1 MAPASAPP
9 AAAAT
14 GAAPGSAPG
23 PATLGGAA
31 ERIPLGLRLGWSAG
45 SIGTVVILS
54 TTSILLLFFMT
65 SVLGLA
71 PALAGALLFGAK
83 LFDAVIAP
91 MMGRISDGAATR
103 WGRRRPFLFLG
114 GFVSALAFLI
124 LFMPPAL
131 EGVALSAW
139 MVAGLLV
146 LALGYTLF
154 NVPYL
159 AMPAEMT
166 ASPQERTALLSFR
179 VAFVAIGGALVGFA
193 PKVAASL
200 GGDRPAW
207 AVTGAMLGALVLVA
221 MLTAFRA
228 SARARATIAAPGGD
242 RESLFV
248 VLANRPFV
256 MLLLAKT
263 FQLVGLAAMQ
273 ASILFFIVQV
283 LGVSEGV
290 VGVYVVVTTIAML
303 ASMPL
308 WVMLGKRHRKR
319 DLFIAACLGYAL
331 VKLSFLLAAPGEPAF
346 LIHLRGALGGLLTGG
361 VLLMGQ
367 SILPDAID
375 WDCRRSGVR
384 REGLYAGAYS
394 LVEKS
399 AMALGPLL
407 VGLILQGFGFDP
419 QAAKAGIVQ
428 TEVAV
433 TGVYLGAAV
442 LPALLYALSTVPLL
456 FYRIDEHADGRD
468 GGR

>member
-1 MAPASAPP
+1 MAATRP
-9 AAAAT
+9 AAAD
-14 GAAPGSAPG
+14 AAPL
-23 PATLGGAA
+23 PAGDGGVA
-31 ERIPLGLRLGWSAG
+31 IPLGLRLGWSAG

-65 SVLGLA
+65 SILGMD

-91 MMGRISDGAATR
+91 MMGRVSDSAATR

-114 GFVSALAFLI
+114 ALVSALAFLI
-124 LFMPPAL
+124 LFMPPQIS
-131 EGVALSAW
+131 GVALSSW

-146 LALGYTLF
+146 MALGYTLF

-166 ASPQERTALLSFR
+166 SSPQERTALLSFR
-179 VAFVAIGGALVGFA
+179 VAFIAIGGALVGFA

-200 GGDRPAW
+200 GGDRQAW
-207 AVTGAMLGALVLVA
+207 AITGAMLGAVVLLA
-221 MLTAFRA
+221 MLTAFGASR
-228 SARARATIAAPGGD
+228 SARATVATRGGD

-248 VLANRPFV
+248 VFRNQPFM
-256 MLLLAKT
+256 MLLAAKVLQLA
-263 FQLVGLAAMQ
+263 GLAAMQ

-290 VGVYVVVTTIAML
+290 VGIYVVFTTVAML
-303 ASMPL
+303 GSMPL
-308 WVMLGKRHRKR
+308 WVRLGRSHSKRT
-319 DLFIAACLGYAL
+319 LFIAACLGYAL
-331 VKLSFLLAAPGEPAF
+331 VKLSFLFAVPGEPDI
-346 LIHLRGALGGLLTGG
+346 LIHLRGVVGGLFTGG

-399 AMALGPLL
+399 SMALGPLL
-407 VGLILQGFGFDP
+407 IGLILSGFGFDP
-419 QAAKAGIVQ
+419 QAARAGVQ
-428 TEVAV
+428 QSDIAI

-442 LPALLYALSTVPLL
+442 LPALLYALSCVPLL
-456 FYRIDEHADGRD
+456 FYRLDERELARV
-468 GGR
+468 GGG

>member
-1 MAPASAPP
+1 M
-9 AAAAT
+9 AAT
-14 GAAPGSAPG
+14 RPAGLTGDRPALAHEPGVA
-23 PATLGGAA
+23 
-31 ERIPLGLRLGWSAG
+31 IPLGLRLGWSAG
-45 SIGTVVILS
+45 SVGTVIILS
-54 TTSILLLFFMT
+54 TTSIVLLFFMT
-65 SVLGLA
+65 SVLGMN
-71 PALAGALLFGAK
+71 PALAGGLLFGAK
-83 LFDAVIAP
+83 LFDAAVAP
-91 MMGRISDGAATR
+91 MMGRISDSAVTR
-103 WGRRRPFLFLG
+103 WGRRRPFLFVG
-114 GFVSALAFLI
+114 AIVSALAFLI

-131 EGVALSAW
+131 SGLALSAW

-166 ASPQERTALLSFR
+166 SSPQERTALLSFR

-193 PKVAASL
+193 PKLAASL

-207 AVTGAMLGALVLVA
+207 AATGAVLGGLVLAA
-221 MLTAFRA
+221 MLVAFGA
-228 SARARATIAAPGGD
+228 SHSARATAPTPGGD
-242 RESLFV
+242 RESLLV
-248 VLANRPFV
+248 VLRNRPFV

-263 FQLVGLAAMQ
+263 LQLVGLAAMQ

-283 LGVSEGV
+283 LAASEGT
-290 VGVYVVVTTIAML
+290 VGIYVVLTTVAML
-303 ASMPL
+303 GSMPL
-308 WVMLGKRHRKR
+308 WVRLGRSHSKRS
-319 DLFIAACLGYAL
+319 LFIAACLGYAA
-331 VKLSFLLAAPGEPAF
+331 VKLSFLLAVPGEPDI
-346 LIHLRGALGGLLTGG
+346 LIHLRGIAGGLFTGG

-399 AMALGPLL
+399 SMALGPLL
-407 VGLILQGFGFDP
+407 VGLILSAVGFDP

-428 TEVAV
+428 TDVAV

-442 LPALLYALSTVPLL
+442 LPALLYALSCVPLL
-456 FYRIDEHADGRD
+456 FYRLDERKLAGEAL
-468 GGR
+468 